1 MLAASLPR
9 PILVAPPVAVS
20 FARSVARAVAVGVPL
35 PVSVLA
41 ACTLAAPLH
50 EALHAVV
57 SLVSPVAA
65 FALFVL
71 ASLPRP
77 AARRGGAA
85 RARAHTHTRTPNDQQ
100 HTLDYTSLRADAR
113 KCQTCMRSNANPAG
127 SPPRA
132 SHSAACGRGSLDTNQ
147 TWDEG
152 STSAHPRATASSPHA
167 HKRACSLLG
176 PIQDG
181 RGPSESITCA
191 PSPPS
196 ASVRSLRAS
205 ETQKKKREK
214 QRSPRTTPAAAV
226 PPR

>member
-1 MLAASLPR
+1 MAVAPLAAAAARTAVLAASLPR

-113 KCQTCMRSNANPAG
+113 KRQTCMRSTHANPAG

-132 SHSAACGRGSLDTNQ
+132 SRTLLPVAEDRSTRTKRGT
-147 TWDEG
+147 
-152 STSAHPRATASSPHA
+152 
-167 HKRACSLLG
+167 K
-176 PIQDG
+176 
-181 RGPSESITCA
+181 
-191 PSPPS
+191 
-196 ASVRSLRAS
+196 
-205 ETQKKKREK
+205 
-214 QRSPRTTPAAAV
+214 V
-226 PPR
+226 PPPHIHVPRPLAPTRTCGLALYWA